1 MTAQKVLNSPAI
13 KPADPTKNGYLFAGW
28 YLEDMQYAF
37 DTTVT
42 TDITLK
48 AHWTPTSASTAIS
61 AATIENAKFDY
72 QLGDAPQATAWVAID
87 DMDKYEIA
95 YECWQ
100 QFKAT
105 NPLPP
110 GIPTTAHTV
119 LFRPSR
125 NLKAEKSYVYSLM
138 LKPKDGCSFSSE
150 TAVTVNAESAKSSLL
165 GDFLYLPAVKTI
177 TMPTK
182 SH

>member
-1 MTAQKVLNSPAI
+1 
-13 KPADPTKNGYLFAGW
+13 
-28 YLEDMQYAF
+28 MQYAF

-61 AATIENAKFDY
+61 AATIQNVKFNY

-100 QFKAT
+100 QFENNEPVSAWYSD
-105 NPLPP
+105 NDSHGSLP
-110 GIPTTAHTV
+110 
-119 LFRPSR
+119 
-125 NLKAEKSYVYSLM
+125 
-138 LKPKDGCSFSSE
+138 
-150 TAVTVNAESAKSSLL
+150 
-165 GDFLYLPAVKTI
+165 TI
-177 TMPTK
+177 TEFESGKNMCI
-182 SH
+182 SLC